1 MLCPMSFTPSSL
13 ESGVRCQMM
22 LQPVRD
28 ITETVTLYIFCD
40 NIKCAVFQLNVLFGR
55 LSKDGKY

>member
-1 MLCPMSFTPSSL
+1 
-13 ESGVRCQMM
+13 MM